1 MALTDLMLSQW
12 VSGDLELSQELRAGK
27 VPVCIREDY
36 IFYLEFFEGLLWFH
50 IDIKRWS
57 ARTKKGCQ
65 RDFALVEDL
74 IGKPIYALIRE
85 DDIKLVRFAKS
96 FGWSEKCQISLLDG
110 SKAFIY
116 ANA

>member
-1 MALTDLMLSQW
+1 MLLQW

-27 VPVCIREDY
+27 VPVCIRKNY
-36 IFYLEFFEGLLWFH
+36 IFYLEFYENLLWFH

-57 ARTKKGCQ
+57 PQVKKDCQ
-65 RDFALVEDL
+65 RDFALIEDL

-85 DDIKLVRFAKS
+85 DDIKLARFANS

-116 ANA
+116 TNKV

>member
-1 MALTDLMLSQW
+1 MLCQW

-36 IFYLEFFEGLLWFH
+36 TVYLEFFRGNLWIH
-50 IDIKRWS
+50 VEIKRWS
-57 ARTKKGCQ
+57 SGVKKDCLKSI
-65 RDFALVEDL
+65 ALIENL
-74 IGKPIYALIRE
+74 IGKPLVALIRE
-85 DDIKLVRFAKS
+85 EDIKLARFAKS

-116 ANA
+116 TNMV

>member
-1 MALTDLMLSQW
+1 MLSQW

-36 IFYLEFFEGLLWFH
+36 IFYLEFYENLLWFH

-57 ARTKKGCQ
+57 PRVKKDCQ
-65 RDFALVEDL
+65 SDFALIEDL

-85 DDIKLVRFAKS
+85 DDIKLARFAKS

-116 ANA
+116 TNMV

>member
-1 MALTDLMLSQW
+1 MLSQW
-12 VSGDLELSQELRAGK
+12 ANGDLELEQELRAGK

-36 IFYLEFFEGLLWFH
+36 TFYLEFFEGLLWFH

-65 RDFALVEDL
+65 RDFALIEDL
-74 IGKPIYALIRE
+74 TGKPIYALIRE
-85 DDIKLVRFAKS
+85 DDIKLARFAKS

-110 SKAFIY
+110 SKASIY
-116 ANA
+116 TNMV

>member
-1 MALTDLMLSQW
+1 M
-12 VSGDLELSQELRAGK
+12 
-27 VPVCIREDY
+27 CIREDY
-36 IFYLEFFEGLLWFH
+36 TFYLEFFEGLLWFH
-50 IDIKRWS
+50 TDVKKWS
-57 ARTKKGCQ
+57 AEVKNKFKK
-65 RDFALVEDL
+65 DIALMENL

-85 DDIKLVRFAKS
+85 DDIKLARFAKS

>member
-1 MALTDLMLSQW
+1 MLSQW

-36 IFYLEFFEGLLWFH
+36 TMYLEFFDNVLWFH
-50 IDIKRWS
+50 TDVRKWS
-57 ARTKKGCQ
+57 AKVKRKFDE
-65 RDFALVEDL
+65 DFGLVKNL

-85 DDIKLVRFAKS
+85 DDIKLARFAK
-96 FGWSEKCQISLLDG
+96 FIGLSEKCQIKLLDG

-116 ANA
+116 ASA

>member
-1 MALTDLMLSQW
+1 M
-12 VSGDLELSQELRAGK
+12 E
-27 VPVCIREDY
+27 
-36 IFYLEFFEGLLWFH
+36 FYENLLWFH

-57 ARTKKGCQ
+57 PQVKKDCQ
-65 RDFALVEDL
+65 RDFALIEDL

-85 DDIKLVRFAKS
+85 DDIKLARFAKS

-116 ANA
+116 ASA

>member
-1 MALTDLMLSQW
+1 MLSQW

-50 IDIKRWS
+50 TDVKKWS
-57 ARTKKGCQ
+57 AEIKNEFKK
-65 RDFALVEDL
+65 DMAVVEDL

-85 DDIKLVRFAKS
+85 DDIKLARFAKIV
-96 FGWSEKCQISLLDG
+96 GWSEKCQISLLDG

-116 ANA
+116 TNKV